1 MHSRKPSALALLRS
15 LLCGFLA
22 LAASFA
28 HAEILNAYH
37 VVLNVDGNASVNVTG
52 GGPNAPA
59 QASTT
64 RTINAVTATL
74 EADANQYVSG
84 KAVLSGSG
92 NANAH
97 VTSSTRWGFHLVPPA
112 GAPSVKGG
120 KLILH
125 VTLVGAATGNADV
138 HLLTSVQADFGN
150 GTGSATITDA
160 ATKQTEF
167 EVATTIAP
175 FIENIANASG
185 SVRLVLDA
193 RATLAGSTG
202 ASATATT
209 GTKVTGFRVLDATGA
224 QVKGFT
230 MAADGGN
237 VPELAAAGGPSG
249 GSKVVAVEF
258 YHAGFK
264 HYFVSANAGEIAKL
278 DNGTFPGWT
287 RTGESFNV
295 YTTASSTATPVCR
308 FFTVAFPPTS
318 SHFYA
323 PRGLGCEGTLANEKW
338 QYEGDVFKVPLPD
351 AAGTCPAGS
360 VAVYRLY
367 NNGQGGAPNHR
378 FTTSATT
385 RAAMIAQGFIAE
397 GAGTGVGFC
406 SPQ

>member
-1 MHSRKPSALALLRS
+1 MRIGASLAIP
-15 LLCGFLA
+15 FVA
-22 LAASFA
+22 LAAVLGA
-28 HAEILNAYH
+28 APVRGEILNAYH
-37 VVLNVDGNASVNVTG
+37 VVLSVDGSNSINVTG
-52 GGPNAPA
+52 GGPNVPA
-59 QASTT
+59 QAS
-64 RTINAVTATL
+64 RTLTVNAATATL
-74 EADANQYVSG
+74 EADANQYVG
-84 KAVLSGSG
+84 AKAVLSGSG

-97 VTSSTRWGFHLVPPA
+97 VTSSTRWAFHLLPPT

-150 GTGSATITDA
+150 GTGSATISDA
-160 ATKQTEF
+160 TTKQTEF

-175 FIENIANASG
+175 FIDNIANAGG

-193 RATLAGSTG
+193 RATLAGTSG

-209 GTKVTGFRVLDATGA
+209 ATKVTGFRVLDASGA

-237 VPELAAAGGPSG
+237 VPELAAAGGPSS
-249 GSKVVAVEF
+249 GSKVLAVEF

-264 HYFVSANAGEIAKL
+264 HYFMSADAGEIGKL

-295 YTTASSTATPVCR
+295 FTTASSTATPVCR

-323 PRGLGCEGTLANEKW
+323 PRGLGCEGTLANGQW

-351 AAGTCPAGS
+351 VAGSCPAG
-360 VAVYRLY
+360 AIPVYRLY

-378 FTTSATT
+378 FTTSAAT